1 MKLCLIAAII
11 GLSLVPFVHADTWE
25 NNTITV
31 SIIDN
36 EYVTQSIIRDI
47 AIPIYD
53 DREEDG
59 KYSGWNNALNGTLN
73 LVLVEKNGDIQ
84 ITLVNHTST
93 KKYSAFTTF
102 ESKSPGIIS
111 AAEITIYE
119 IEEISSHELQ
129 MLMRH
134 ELGHSLGLGHS
145 RDSDDLMYP
154 IVPYYT
160 SYISEANIQNIE
172 SLYN

>member
-1 MKLCLIAAII
+1 MII
-11 GLSLVPFVHADTWE
+11 ISLVGLSLVPFVHADTWE
-25 NNTITV
+25 NSTITV
-31 SIIDN
+31 SVTDN
-36 EYVTQSIIRDI
+36 EYVTKSIIRDI
-47 AIPIYD
+47 AITILD
-53 DREEDG
+53 DREEFE
-59 KYSGWNNALNGTLN
+59 KFAGWNNALNGTGIQFK
-73 LVLVEKNGDIQ
+73 LVAENGDIQ
-84 ITLVNHTST
+84 INLVNHTST

-160 SYISEANIQNIE
+160 SYISQANIQSIE